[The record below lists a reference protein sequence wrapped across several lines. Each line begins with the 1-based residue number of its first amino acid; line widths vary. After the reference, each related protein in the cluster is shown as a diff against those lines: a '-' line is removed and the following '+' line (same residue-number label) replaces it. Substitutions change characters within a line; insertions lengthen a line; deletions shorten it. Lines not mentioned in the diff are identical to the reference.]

1 MKKLYHIIALLV
13 VLQASAFA
21 QSDFQISNWQL
32 TKTHYNPAA
41 TGASTYANITMVARH
56 QFLEFDGAPTTALL
70 NFDMLAPSINS
81 GFGLSVVYDKFG
93 PLRTYNAVVNY
104 AYHLKTGENQHLSF
118 GVAAGVQ
125 VKQYDASGNIYENDG
140 DPTEYYDKDTKI
152 RPTFNFG
159 LEYNLKNWVIG
170 ASLTNIQSYFYKKD
184 LRFPN
189 VNYYLYTK
197 YRFEVGRFW
206 DIIPG
211 IAAHYDSNTVN
222 EEISLT
228 VQYTKLLWF
237 GAAYRMSD
245 LFLSE
250 SIVPYIGF
258 NITDYVRLGYAYDYN
273 LTQLNKYGKGT
284 HELLLTIRFKTNGD
298 TFKTPRFAEW

>member
-1 MKKLYHIIALLV
+1 MRRFYYILVSLLLLPIIAT
-13 VLQASAFA
+13 A
-21 QSDFQISNWQL
+21 QSDPQISLYQF
-32 TKTHYNPAA
+32 TRTHYNPAS
-41 TGASTYANITMVARH
+41 TGASIYANITMVGRH
-56 QFLEFDGAPTTALL
+56 QFLGFEGAPTTGLL
-70 NFDMLAPSINS
+70 NFDILAPSINS
-81 GFGLSVVYDKFG
+81 GFGLSVTYDKFG
-93 PLRTYNAVVNY
+93 PLTSYNAVVNY
-104 AYHLKTGENQHLSF
+104 AYHLKTGSNQSLSL
-118 GVAAGVQ
+118 GLGAGVQ
-125 VKQYDASGNIYENDG
+125 LRQYDASQNIYENVG
-140 DPTEYYDKDTKI
+140 DPTEFYDKDTKI

-159 LEYNLKNWVIG
+159 IEYCLQNWILG

-197 YRFEVGRFW
+197 YKFEVGRYW

-211 IAAHYDSNTVN
+211 LAAHYDGNTFN
-222 EEISLT
+222 EEINLT

-245 LFLSE
+245 LFKSE

-258 NITDYVRLGYAYDYN
+258 NITDYVRLAYAYDYN
-273 LTQLNKYGKGT
+273 LTQLNKYNKGS
-284 HELLLTIRFKTNGD
+284 HELLLTIRFKSRGN